1 MIPKQIMLQGI
12 NWQSIWYIRI
22 MIKQLYILNKDLN
35 KFLNKKKFIFKKTSS
50 YLILRKSAKI
60 SLINSNKINKLK
72 YNLNRKNL

>member
-50 YLILRKSAKI
+50 YLILRKSAKNFPI
-60 SLINSNKINKLK
+60 NLIKINKLK